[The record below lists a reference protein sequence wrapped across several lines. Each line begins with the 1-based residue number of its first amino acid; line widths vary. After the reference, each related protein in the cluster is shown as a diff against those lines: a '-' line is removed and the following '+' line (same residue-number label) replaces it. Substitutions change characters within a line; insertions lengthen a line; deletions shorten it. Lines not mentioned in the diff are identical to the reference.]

1 MATAK
6 PASAA
11 AMSDRSDPVRPWGGL
26 LALWRK
32 PEPPEFQ
39 WGLLSY
45 FNVARLIVAVILLL
59 YAALPGQLGQVLGAP
74 LHSGLALWLLLSYLA
89 MALLILGSNLIW
101 RRHFHFR
108 VHFYLALDLVMLA
121 GLLLSLGNSGSGIA
135 MVLLMPAMAAGALC
149 GLIPALFAAAMASL
163 IVLAEPLGRSL
174 LLLQADAGLLTAGLY
189 GVAYM
194 TAASLMYVLGHRQLL
209 QEQLVQAREHELR
222 LQQLISRLMVHD
234 MRDGVML
241 MRTNGRVVA
250 ANPAALA
257 LLGIPTLLP
266 VRETAIGDGGLSL
279 CDLHDLPRLRPVLDA
294 MRQWLQHKDD
304 GARILD
310 LLPVVARELS
320 GAQRTLLP
328 TRLRLRFVE
337 PGLANLRSVYESQF
351 TRPAGS
357 LAYPT
362 MGVHETQVPRDAGV
376 VAEGWSAEDEEL
388 LRDELRHTVLIH
400 IESWQRVAEQAQQEK
415 LASMG
420 RLVAGVAHQIR
431 NPLAAISHASELL
444 SESAPAPSLPG
455 VSAPPVDPQLN
466 ARLLRIIHDNV
477 HRLDQVV
484 SDILM
489 LSRRPGQAHG
499 ARISVDLRRVLPDMI
514 ERWRHAAAG
523 YEGAQGAVNANLL
536 RLSMDMS
543 APVRFDPEQ
552 LQQVVSNLLD
562 NALRYSSG
570 HPGAIRIVAQMLDA
584 ANAEL
589 ILWNDGPEV
598 PEAEQV
604 HLFEPFYTSDARGT
618 GLGLFM
624 VRELCSA
631 NDAQVRYGSIS
642 LDALLGRTGTW
653 LGADLEALP
662 TRAFVLTLA
671 VDHSGATGN

>member
-1 MATAK
+1 
-6 PASAA
+6 
-11 AMSDRSDPVRPWGGL
+11 MSRGRARPWDGL
-26 LALWRK
+26 LALWRQ
-32 PEPPEFQ
+32 PDPPEFQ

-45 FNVARLIVAVILLL
+45 FNVARLIVAIILLL
-59 YAALPGQLGQVLGAP
+59 YAALPGQLASELGVP
-74 LHSGLALWLLLSYLA
+74 LRSGLVVWLLLSYLA
-89 MALLILGSNLIW
+89 MALLILGSNLVW

-108 VHFYLALDLVMLA
+108 VHFYLALDLLLLA

-135 MVLLMPAMAAGALC
+135 MVLLMPVMAAGVLC
-149 GLIPALFAAAMASL
+149 GLLPALFAAALASL
-163 IVLAEPLGRSL
+163 IVLAEPVASSL
-174 LLLQADAGLLTAGLY
+174 LSLQADAGLLTAGLY
-189 GVAYM
+189 GIAYM

-241 MRTNGRVVA
+241 MRTNGTVVA

-257 LLGIPTLLP
+257 LLGIPALLP
-266 VRETAIGDGGLSL
+266 VRDAPGGEGGGLSL
-279 CDLHDLPRLRPVLDA
+279 CDLQDLPRLRPVLEA
-294 MRQWLQHKDD
+294 MRQWLPHKDA

-310 LLPVVARELS
+310 LLPVVARGVG
-320 GAQRTLLP
+320 GAQRALLP

-337 PGLANLRSVYESQF
+337 PGLANLRSVYDSQLTHPGALGF
-351 TRPAGS
+351 ATV
-357 LAYPT
+357 
-362 MGVHETQVPRDAGV
+362 GVHETQLPRDPGV
-376 VAEGWSAEDEEL
+376 SAEGWSVEDEEL
-388 LRDELRHTVLIH
+388 LREELRNTVLVH

-444 SESAPAPSLPG
+444 SEATPVPSLPG

-484 SDILM
+484 SDVLM
-489 LSRRPGQAHG
+489 LSRRSGQTQS
-499 ARISVDLRRVLPDMI
+499 ARISVDLQRVLPEMI

-523 YEGAQGAVNANLL
+523 YEGAHGAVNANLL
-536 RLSMDMS
+536 RLAVEAS

-570 HPGAIRIVAQMLDA
+570 HPGAIRIMAQMLDA

-598 PEAEQV
+598 PETEQV
-604 HLFEPFYTSDARGT
+604 HLFEPFHTSDARGT

-642 LDALLGRTGTW
+642 LDTLLARTGAW
-653 LGADLEALP
+653 PGGDVEVLP

-671 VDHSGATGN
+671 IDHAGTKAG